1 MKFRCLLERNYMI
14 MLYWLVSKWQK
25 EYCAKEMNNRI
36 QQEYLANGGKKD
48 LHLSNPVVSIASQEI
63 TGIRREKVMVR
74 NGGVIVQIKSTLK

>member
-1 MKFRCLLERNYMI
+1 
-14 MLYWLVSKWQK
+14 
-25 EYCAKEMNNRI
+25 MNNRI